1 MRRPLWWL
9 VLALGS
15 TLAVPAWAD
24 EEPWRAART
33 HYQQGVE
40 LAKRGD
46 YQAALE
52 AFNAAYAASPHFAV
66 LYNIGQAEVALGR
79 PQKAIE
85 VLERYLRDGKDDVP
99 PERRRAVEAQI
110 AQLES
115 VFASLS
121 VVTDPPGAL
130 ITVDGAMI
138 GRSPLPPTRLT
149 AGSHVVTATRPNAP
163 AVTRVV
169 VLREGERQALDLPLP
184 AQEGGVL
191 SLQCWELGVQPY
203 LDGEPLDL
211 AKAGL
216 GVPVGPGRHTVRFAA
231 PGRVWREQFVEVPP
245 GVRAAVF
252 CGTVASDA
260 PGLASN
266 ERVERRFPYGYVL
279 VGAGVVVGGVA
290 LGHYLWNAGRYRD
303 WQVAQE
309 SINHDDS
316 DAHYDRQ
323 VQNNELAESIDR
335 ASRVTVGLTVT
346 AGVLVAGGVT
356 WVLLDQRGHAAQAQ
370 KRASPRPFPVN
381 VELGRERAAVSWSG
395 SW

>member
-15 TLAVPAWAD
+15 TLAVPAWAG

-46 YQAALE
+46 YKAALE
-52 AFNAAYAASPHFAV
+52 EFNAAYAASPHFAV

-79 PQKAIE
+79 PQRAID

-121 VVTDPPGAL
+121 VATDPPGAQ
-130 ITVDGAMI
+130 ITVDGAVV
-138 GRSPLPPTRLT
+138 GRSPLPATRVA
-149 AGSHVVTATRPNAP
+149 AGSHVVTAVRPNAP

-169 VLREGERQALDLPLP
+169 LLREGERQALDLPLP

-260 PGLASN
+260 PAPPPN
-266 ERVERRFPYGYVL
+266 EHVERAFPYGYVL
-279 VGAGVVVGGVA
+279 AGAGVVVGGVA
-290 LGHYLWNAGRYRD
+290 LGHYLWNYGRYAD
-303 WQVAQE
+303 WRVAQE
-309 SINHDDS
+309 SIEHDDS
-316 DAHYDRQ
+316 DAHHDRQ
-323 VQNNELAESIDR
+323 VANNELAESIDR
-335 ASRVTVGLTVT
+335 ASRVTVGLSVT

-356 WVLLDQRGHAAQAQ
+356 WIVLDQHGHASGPR
-370 KRASPRPFPVN
+370 KRASVRPFPFN
-381 VELGRERAAVSWSG
+381 VELGRQRAAVSWSG